1 MIVFAD
7 MIDDPREQFK
17 FDLIHHT
24 YRNIMYRAANNILRN
39 SHDAEDAVQQSM
51 IKVIHI
57 LHRIDY
63 EDIPKAKSRKLMCII
78 AKYTAIDIYR
88 KRLRLPQ
95 PAESIELSVVSDS
108 PEEVYLEIWD
118 YQNLISCIGR
128 LKESCREVLQLRVLY
143 HLSAK
148 EAGEILNISEENVN
162 IRFMRAKLALKE
174 LLKEN
179 PHLHPK

>member
-1 MIVFAD
+1 M
-7 MIDDPREQFK
+7 
-17 FDLIHHT
+17 
-24 YRNIMYRAANNILRN
+24 
-39 SHDAEDAVQQSM
+39 
-51 IKVIHI
+51 
-57 LHRIDY
+57 
-63 EDIPKAKSRKLMCII
+63 
-78 AKYTAIDIYR
+78 
-88 KRLRLPQ
+88 
-95 PAESIELSVVSDS
+95 VSDS

-128 LKESCREVLQLRVLY
+128 LKESYREVLQLRVLY